1 MIKIFPILTYLLYWL
16 LLFLFVFDYENYN
29 QALWETVTNYWCFAF
44 IGYFFGILIT
54 KSEATINSTISVD
67 SFTVSVFITIL
78 LLAGLDLLW
87 YTTPISDKYN
97 LPIYTAC
104 YFTILLLTFVF
115 NEIFKKNEN
124 RN

>member
-1 MIKIFPILTYLLYWL
+1 MIKVFSILTYSLYAL

-29 QALWETVTNYWCFAF
+29 QDFWETVTNYWCFAYCGAF
-44 IGYFFGILIT
+44 IGVV
-54 KSEATINSTISVD
+54 SVKVPD
-67 SFTVSVFITIL
+67 SFSIGVFLTVLS
-78 LLAGLDLLW
+78 LAILDLLW

-115 NEIFKKNEN
+115 NEIFKK
-124 RN
+124 R

>member
-29 QALWETVTNYWCFAF
+29 QALWETITNYWCVGFA
-44 IGYFFGILIT
+44 GYSLGLIIT
-54 KSEATINSTISVD
+54 DYNSIDGFSKSI
-67 SFTVSVFITIL
+67 FITVV
-78 LLAGLDLLW
+78 LLALLDLLW
-87 YTTPISDKYN
+87 YTTAISDKYN